1 LRSNFLAKEALQRA
15 LTAVSERLTVQIVLG
30 CQGRSAMLLTG
41 RVLACYGRAAA
52 AKRKAEATRNPAK
65 KADFLEMEKGWLS
78 LARSLEAS
86 ERLTDFIG
94 TAKVNKDLGGI
105 ITGWNKGAEEL
116 FGYSVDEAV
125 GQPGTLLIPPGR
137 LDEDYAILQRVQRGG
152 RVDNFET
159 VRRRKDGS
167 LINVSLTASPIKGTE
182 GKVVGVVKIAR
193 DITQRKR
200 TEAQVVI
207 LAREAEHRAKNLLA
221 NLRAMVRLSQSD
233 TREGL
238 REAIEGRI
246 EALANVHSLFVQ
258 SRWAGAE
265 LGRLVEQELSP
276 YSMRARIDGPSIMLN
291 PELAQAMAIALHE
304 LATNAAKYGSLSVAE
319 GYVRVEWV
327 LATDRRLVLRW
338 SEVGGPPVKLPTRSG
353 FGTDVMEAM
362 IRDQLK
368 GEVRLDWRAEG
379 LACEMTL
386 PT

>member
-1 LRSNFLAKEALQRA
+1 VLRAR
-15 LTAVSERLTVQIVLG
+15 RR
-30 CQGRSAMLLTG
+30 CQ
-41 RVLACYGRAAA
+41 
-52 AKRKAEATRNPAK
+52 AEGGEDTHPAK
-65 KADFLEMEKGWLS
+65 KADFLDMEEGWLA

-86 ERLTDFIG
+86 DRLTDFIG
-94 TAKVNKDLGGI
+94 TAKVNKDLGGV

-116 FGYSVDEAV
+116 FGYSAEEAI
-125 GQPGTLLIPPGR
+125 GQPGTLLIPPES
-137 LDEDYAILQRVQRGG
+137 LDEDYAILHRVRRGG
-152 RVDNFET
+152 RVDNLET

-167 LINVSLTASPIKGTE
+167 LINVSLTISPIKGAE

-221 NLRAMVRLSQSD
+221 NVRAMVHLSRSD
-233 TREGL
+233 TPDGL

-246 EALANVHSLFVQ
+246 EALANVHSLFVK

-276 YSMRARIDGPSIMLN
+276 YSRRARIDGPNTMLN
-291 PELAQAMAIALHE
+291 PELAQAMAITLHE
-304 LATNAAKYGSLSVAE
+304 LATNAAKYGALSVSE
-319 GYVRVEWV
+319 GSVRVEWA

-338 SEVGGPPVKLPTRSG
+338 TEAGGPPVKPPTRSG
-353 FGTDVMEAM
+353 FGTNVMEAM
-362 IRDQLK
+362 IRDQLR

-379 LACEMTL
+379 LACEITL

>member
-1 LRSNFLAKEALQRA
+1 
-15 LTAVSERLTVQIVLG
+15 
-30 CQGRSAMLLTG
+30 MLLTG

-65 KADFLEMEKGWLS
+65 KADFLEMEKSWLS

-86 ERLTDFIG
+86 DRLTDFIG
-94 TAKVNKDLGGI
+94 TAKVSKDLGGV
-105 ITGWNKGAEEL
+105 ITGWNKGAEQL
-116 FGYSVDEAV
+116 FGYSAEEAI
-125 GQPGTLLIPPGR
+125 GQPGTLLIPPER
-137 LDEDYAILQRVQRGG
+137 LDEDYAILQRAQRGG

-167 LINVSLTASPIKGTE
+167 LISVSLSISPIKGAE

-233 TREGL
+233 TPEGL
-238 REAIEGRI
+238 RNAIEGRI

-265 LGRLVEQELSP
+265 LNRLVEQELSP
-276 YSMRARIDGPSIMLN
+276 YSMRAQIDGPSIMLN

-319 GYVRVEWV
+319 GYVRIEWA
-327 LATDRRLVLRW
+327 LATGRRLVLRW
-338 SEVGGPPVKLPTRSG
+338 TEVGGPPVRPPTHSG
-353 FGTDVMEAM
+353 FGTNIMEAM

-379 LACEMTL
+379 LLCETVIPM
-386 PT
+386 